1 MHLSEIILNFTL
13 KSPNLASNFDELVKF
28 STMTKSENPNLIEQL
43 KEIGFS
49 EYKAKV
55 FVTLAKGKIMS
66 ASEIVNEAKIV
77 RGSIYDILKLVV
89 KLGYCNEIETNR
101 ILQYQIIDPDIIL
114 DKIVNQHQKEVTE
127 SINRIKN
134 TFTSVKQIYSS
145 TNESEDKQINIE
157 IIRGFNKHR
166 ISKYKELLL
175 SAKKEI
181 CGLYKFKGLVSSEA
195 DSLAKNFIKRGGK
208 IRTIYKT
215 GLDFKI
221 SRNGNVYEATH
232 EQLIEICRE
241 FESTG
246 EQIKLITQDIPNL
259 TIIDGESVFIN
270 TEDLRKTG
278 SSQADII
285 LRKSSFAKYM
295 MDLFD
300 LYWSQALTIN
310 EYKKTIS

>member
-1 MHLSEIILNFTL
+1 MP
-13 KSPNLASNFDELVKF
+13 KSDNQD
-28 STMTKSENPNLIEQL
+28 LIEQL

-66 ASEIVNEAKIV
+66 ASEIVNEAKII
-77 RGSIYDILKLVV
+77 RGSIYDILKSFV

-114 DKIVNQHQKEVTE
+114 DKIVNQHQKEISE
-127 SINRIKN
+127 SVNRIKN
-134 TFTSVKQIYSS
+134 TFTSVKQLYSS
-145 TNESEDKQINIE
+145 TNEAEDKQINIE

-181 CGLYKFKGLVSSEA
+181 CGLYKFKGLVSREA
-195 DSLAKNFIKRGGK
+195 DTLAKNFIKRGGK
-208 IRTIYKT
+208 IRTIYKA

-221 SRNGNVYEATH
+221 SRNGRIIEATN
-232 EQLIEICRE
+232 EQLVEICRE

-270 TEDLRKTG
+270 TEDLRKVG

-285 LRKSSFAKYM
+285 LRRSSFAKYM

-300 LYWSQALTIN
+300 MYWSRALTIKD
-310 EYKKTIS
+310 YKKSIS